1 MKPTAACTVIRTPM
15 KDPKIIQDLKSFA
28 GKQIAADRYPNDHH
42 SFNFAR
48 CGNCGIVP
56 LTLTIE
62 HHSGTQKTNFKGVI
76 WAQCECGR
84 RERIFSF
91 TGEHRKPE
99 RREVPVC
106 RCGNKWFVV
115 CECER
120 FEGSE
125 GLSGFF
131 DEGVVVGK
139 CSECGR
145 NRVMVYTD

>member
-1 MKPTAACTVIRTPM
+1 MVNQN
-15 KDPKIIQDLKSFA
+15 DIQDLKSFA
-28 GKQIAADRYPNDHH
+28 RKQIAADRYPDDHH
-42 SFNFAR
+42 FFKFAK
-48 CGNCGIVP
+48 CENCGIVP

-62 HHSGTQKTNFKGVI
+62 HHSGSKKNNFRGVI
-76 WAQCECGR
+76 WAECECGR

-91 TGEHRKPE
+91 TGSHRKPE
-99 RREVPVC
+99 RSEMPGC
-106 RCGNKWFVV
+106 RCGNKCFVV

-120 FEGSE
+120 FEGDQ
-125 GLSGFF
+125 GTFGFF

>member
-1 MKPTAACTVIRTPM
+1 MT
-15 KDPKIIQDLKSFA
+15 DPELIQDLKAFA
-28 GKQIAADRYPNDHH
+28 RKKIAADRYPNDRH
-42 SFNFAR
+42 SFIYAK
-48 CGNCGIVP
+48 CSSCGIVP
-56 LTLTIE
+56 LMLTIE
-62 HHSGTQKTNFKGVI
+62 HHSGAKKNNFRGVI
-76 WAQCECGR
+76 WAVCKCGR

-91 TGEHRKPE
+91 TGSHRKPE
-99 RREVPVC
+99 RQETPGC
-106 RCGNKWFVV
+106 SCGNQWFVV

-120 FEGSE
+120 FEGGD